1 MRFPSL
7 INLSRSK
14 TFASAIVLFAIQN
27 AFAETPA
34 TRPATPPAITPDSKN
49 VCYRPNASSDAE
61 RQKCTLDI
69 YTPPGGKASAAIVWF
84 HGGNITGG
92 DKSEAAKIA
101 NPLLDAGISLIS
113 ANYRLSPA
121 VKYPAYVEDAAAAV
135 AWVMDHADQ
144 VGTTADHVF
153 VGGYSAGGFLA
164 CAVGTQP
171 QWLATHGHKLAD
183 LRGIV
188 GVSPQ
193 VFTHYTIRA
202 ERGIK
207 DPTITP
213 VIDDAAPVFYAA
225 ADLPPIQLFVGDHDM
240 DTRREELEYFM
251 AILKAKK
258 NTTSTLTLTP
268 NRTHGT
274 MTNHAAEPGDPLG
287 VGLVKFIQSHANA
300 APATQPAKSAA
311 TQPAN

>member
-1 MRFPSL
+1 
-7 INLSRSK
+7 
-14 TFASAIVLFAIQN
+14 
-27 AFAETPA
+27 
-34 TRPATPPAITPDSKN
+34 
-49 VCYRPNASSDAE
+49 
-61 RQKCTLDI
+61 
-69 YTPPGGKASAAIVWF
+69 
-84 HGGNITGG
+84 
-92 DKSEAAKIA
+92 
-101 NPLLDAGISLIS
+101 
-113 ANYRLSPA
+113 
-121 VKYPAYVEDAAAAV
+121 
-135 AWVMDHADQ
+135 MDHADQ

-171 QWLATHGHKLAD
+171 QWLAAHAHKLAD

-213 VIDDAAPVFYAA
+213 VIDDAAPVFYAS

-258 NTTSTLTLTP
+258 NKTSTLTLTP

-274 MTNHAAEPGDPLG
+274 MTNFATVPGDPFG
-287 VGLVKFIQSHANA
+287 VGLVKFIQSHADA
-300 APATQPAKSAA
+300 APATQPS
-311 TQPAN
+311 N